1 MRMVAANFRQTHN
14 PSQLAW
20 SEGWRVNSRSDFGHD
35 DSTINIVVVIVIIII
50 IIIILILIIVI
61 TRGTTSAL
69 QLALQLALRRM
80 RVKNQNH
87 DGVLPYAVR
96 LLYCVR

>member
-1 MRMVAANFRQTHN
+1 MN
-14 PSQLAW
+14 
-20 SEGWRVNSRSDFGHD
+20 RVNFRSDFGHD
-35 DSTINIVVVIVIIII
+35 DSI
-50 IIIILILIIVI
+50 ILIIVI